1 MSIQPGKPVNPRGLR
16 RVTALLESL
25 SMDSPDIVIV
35 GAGPAGLTAGLYA
48 ARAGHRALI
57 LERAMPG
64 GQVANTPE
72 VENYPGFVE
81 PVVAVEL
88 AQAMQ
93 RQAERHGAEIELTE
107 ATALKTGPLVVEAA
121 GGSYRP
127 AAVIIASGV
136 RAKELGLPGEK
147 ELRGRGVSYCAI
159 CDGAFFKGREVAV
172 IGGGDSALDE
182 AVYLSGICSRVHLV
196 HRRDE
201 FRGVKVAQDQVRA
214 RDNIELVLSHVVSA
228 IKGSGRLEAIEVT
241 SRKDG
246 SKRDIVVAGLFIYV
260 GSVPHTDWCRGVVRL
275 DDNGFVVC
283 DDRLATSVPGVFA
296 AGDVRVSHLRQIST
310 AVGDGAL
317 AAMMA
322 HEHVTRRR

>member
-1 MSIQPGKPVNPRGLR
+1 MDNPD
-16 RVTALLESL
+16 V
-25 SMDSPDIVIV
+25 VVV
-35 GAGPAGLTAGLYA
+35 GAGPAGLTAGMYS
-48 ARAGHRALI
+48 ARAGHRTLV

-72 VENYPGFVE
+72 VENYPGFIE

-93 RQAERHGAEIELTE
+93 GQAERHGAKLEMTE
-107 ATALKTGPLVVEAA
+107 ALALSLTPLAVKTTNDTLQP
-121 GGSYRP
+121 R
-127 AAVIIASGV
+127 AVIIASGV
-136 RAKELGLPGEK
+136 RSKELGLPGEK
-147 ELRGRGVSYCAI
+147 ELRGRGVSYCAV

-182 AVYLSGICSRVHLV
+182 ALYLAGICSRVHLI

-201 FRGVKVAQDQVRA
+201 FRAVKAAEDRVRA
-214 RDNIELVLSHVVSA
+214 LDNIELVLSHVVSA
-228 IKGSGRLEAIEVT
+228 LRGTARLEAVEVE

-246 SKRDIVVAGLFIYV
+246 TKRDIPVAGLFVYV
-260 GSVPHTDWCRGVVRL
+260 GSVPHTDWCREVVGL
-275 DDNGFVVC
+275 DEAGFVKC
-283 DDRLATSVPGVFA
+283 DNRLATNVPGVFV
-296 AGDVRVSHLRQIST
+296 AGDVRVSRLRQIAT

-322 HEHVTRRR
+322 HEYITGLR